1 MLVIA
6 GVDLRRRLRNRSA
19 LMMGF
24 VGPLVL
30 AGVFGLLIS
39 GTSSV
44 TFTIGVVDQDGS
56 GLTRDLVA
64 DLTAPARGDA
74 GPMRFATLADTAA
87 AERGVDDGDVDAALV
102 LPAGFGAAVGGGA
115 IRAGQAAGDGAAGA
129 TGDDGAAGGDDG
141 AAGAG
146 GPDEEGAGRGG
157 LTTITVLRDPASP
170 VAGQVADSI
179 AIGVSASFNQVGL
192 TLADVARRTGRP
204 PSAAEVAAARDA
216 APVLTLRESG
226 VSGTG
231 VDPVAFYGAAMGI
244 LFLFFTVGFVAR
256 SLVND
261 RDAGILDRILAAP
274 VRPGELIA
282 GRALAVAA
290 LGTSG
295 LVTVWAVTTVAFGAH
310 WGPTAGVLPVLVATA
325 LAIAGVTLVV
335 ASLGRTE
342 QQVGALTSLVAF
354 ALALAG
360 GNFFGPGPKPAVLD
374 RISLLTPNGWSL
386 RILSDLAAGV
396 ATVESVLTAV
406 AVLLVVAVVTGG
418 IGMIRVRRVIFR

>member
-19 LMMGF
+19 LVMGF

-56 GLTRDLVA
+56 DLTRDLVA
-64 DLTAPARGDA
+64 ELTAPARGDA
-74 GPMRFATLADTAA
+74 GPVRFATLADTAA

-115 IRAGQAAGDGAAGA
+115 IRAGQAAGNGAAGA
-129 TGDDGAAGGDDG
+129 GDDDG

-146 GPDEEGAGRGG
+146 GRDEEGAGRGG
-157 LTTITVLRDPASP
+157 ATTITVLRDPASP
-170 VAGQVADSI
+170 IAGQVADSV
-179 AIGVSASFNQVGL
+179 AAGVSASFNQVGL
-192 TLADVARRTGRP
+192 ALADVARRTGRP
-204 PSAAEVAAARDA
+204 PSAAEIAAARDA
-216 APVLTLRESG
+216 VPVLTLRESG

-231 VDPVAFYGAAMGI
+231 VDPAAFYGAAMGM

-310 WGPTAGVLPVLVATA
+310 WGPTAGVLPVLVATV
-325 LAIAGVTLVV
+325 LAIAGVTLLV

-360 GNFFGPGPKPAVLD
+360 GNFFGPGPKPVVLD
-374 RISLLTPNGWSL
+374 RISLFTPNGWSL
-386 RILSDLAAGV
+386 HILSDLAAGV

-418 IGMIRVRRVIFR
+418 AGMIRVRRVIFR

>member
-74 GPMRFATLADTAA
+74 GPVRFATLADTAA

-129 TGDDGAAGGDDG
+129 TGDDGAAG
-141 AAGAG
+141 AG

-192 TLADVARRTGRP
+192 ALADVARRTGRP

-310 WGPTAGVLPVLVATA
+310 WGPTAGVLPVLVATV